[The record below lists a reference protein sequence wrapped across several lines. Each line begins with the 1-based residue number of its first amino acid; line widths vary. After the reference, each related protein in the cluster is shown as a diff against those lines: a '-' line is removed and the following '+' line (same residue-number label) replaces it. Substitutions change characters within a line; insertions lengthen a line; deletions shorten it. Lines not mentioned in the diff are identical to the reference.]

1 MKRFA
6 LIGNPN
12 CGKTTLFN
20 ALTGATAHV
29 GNWPGVTVEQRKG
42 VYRNKKAGI
51 EANITDLPGIYSLS
65 PYTPEEVISRN
76 FILDEHPDAIIDIVD
91 VTNLERNLY
100 LTTQLLEMDVPVIV
114 ALNMMDAL
122 AKQGSSV
129 NAEELSKKLGVPVVE
144 ISALKNENIEA
155 LMQEAMKLPE
165 KRKGST
171 VLSKGWLGDLVKEAE
186 AIYAKEEGIIHP
198 LFHAIKALENDEIE
212 AKANKSA
219 FAEVGKLIESKGKTA
234 DELEA
239 ASADGRYQVITENF
253 ATSLSKKEKAASEK
267 LTYSD
272 KVDKVLTNR
281 WVGIP
286 IFLILLYILFRIT
299 FAENLFFADF
309 GIGTF
314 DKGGVFEGLFY
325 AEGHLMGFG
334 KILANF
340 VECVTGWFT
349 GVVAGWMEGAGAWQS
364 FVCDG
369 ILGGIFA
376 VMGFLPQILLLFF
389 FFSILEDTGYMARVA
404 FILDRAFR
412 RFGLSGRAIIPMIMG
427 FGCSVPAMVNT
438 RTLSSEKE
446 KIQTIRV
453 VPFFVCSAKLP
464 IVAAVGAALGDA
476 FGIDPALTALIPYFG
491 GVLVGFISAIV
502 MHLTT
507 QREKVPP
514 FIMELPAYHMPQA
527 KALGIHVWDKAKH
540 SFKKLFTVIF
550 VSTVIIWA
558 MLYFR
563 FDWQI
568 LGEEETAEYSIL
580 GVLGSVFSPIFTPLG
595 WGTQLVGTINGQTM
609 NMGWAFAVSA
619 LNGLVAKENAIA
631 TFATIANSI
640 GAGIADDVDGTLS
653 FSYLV
658 QACGSSL
665 SVGALYSFIFFNV
678 LTIPCFAAVATAKA
692 ELPKGTL
699 KWTILF
705 WLGVSYVVS
714 CMVYTCVTFIWPIAI
729 WGTLLVG
736 AIVGIYFYNKHKVAV
751 DGPLHA

>member
-1 MKRFA
+1 MKTFA
-6 LIGNPN
+6 LAGNPN
-12 CGKTTLFN
+12 SGKTTLFN

-212 AKANKSA
+212 AKSNKSA

-314 DKGGVFEGLFY
+314 DEGGVFEGLFY
-325 AEGHLMGFG
+325 AEGHLMSLG

-376 VMGFLPQILLLFF
+376 VMGSLMIFGVGERMSEMRESRLKSFF
-389 FFSILEDTGYMARVA
+389 MY
-404 FILDRAFR
+404 
-412 RFGLSGRAIIPMIMG
+412 
-427 FGCSVPAMVNT
+427 
-438 RTLSSEKE
+438 
-446 KIQTIRV
+446 
-453 VPFFVCSAKLP
+453 
-464 IVAAVGAALGDA
+464 VGGK
-476 FGIDPALTALIPYFG
+476 T
-491 GVLVGFISAIV
+491 
-502 MHLTT
+502 
-507 QREKVPP
+507 
-514 FIMELPAYHMPQA
+514 
-527 KALGIHVWDKAKH
+527 
-540 SFKKLFTVIF
+540 
-550 VSTVIIWA
+550 
-558 MLYFR
+558 
-563 FDWQI
+563 
-568 LGEEETAEYSIL
+568 
-580 GVLGSVFSPIFTPLG
+580 
-595 WGTQLVGTINGQTM
+595 
-609 NMGWAFAVSA
+609 
-619 LNGLVAKENAIA
+619 
-631 TFATIANSI
+631 
-640 GAGIADDVDGTLS
+640 
-653 FSYLV
+653 
-658 QACGSSL
+658 
-665 SVGALYSFIFFNV
+665 FNV
-678 LTIPCFAAVATAKA
+678 LTWHMLSFKLVSLAIILIYSLPWNQIAGFPVIA
-692 ELPKGTL
+692 EYASRGWFPVYFV
-699 KWTILF
+699 I
-705 WLGVSYVVS
+705 GVIV
-714 CMVYTCVTFIWPIAI
+714 PIA
-729 WGTLLVG
+729 WS
-736 AIVGIYFYNKHKVAV
+736 YWYDKVK
-751 DGPLHA
+751 LKIKK